1 MLGAIAAL
9 LAGLFSLYR
18 TWDIWD
24 AAGDPLARY
33 GNFLTANGLGV
44 LAQLV
49 MSVVIGVAL
58 LWLFVRLGRSRP
70 LPRVSRSS

>member
-9 LAGLFSLYR
+9 FAGLFSLYR
-18 TWDIWD
+18 TWDVWD

-33 GNFLTANGLGV
+33 GNFLTVYGLGV
-44 LAQLV
+44 LVQLV
-49 MSVVIGVAL
+49 MSMVIGIAL
-58 LWLFVRLGRSRP
+58 LWLSLRLGGSKP